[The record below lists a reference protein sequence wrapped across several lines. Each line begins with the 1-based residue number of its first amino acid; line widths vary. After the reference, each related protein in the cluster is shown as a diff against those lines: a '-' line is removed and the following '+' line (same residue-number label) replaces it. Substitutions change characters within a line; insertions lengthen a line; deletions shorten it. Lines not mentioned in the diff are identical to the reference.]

1 LERVMKMR
9 TNIVIDE
16 DLMKKGIHY
25 TGLRTKKELVNFALR
40 ELIQRKERKEILRL
54 KGKLHWEG
62 DLEELRRSRFD
73 DPD

>member
-1 LERVMKMR
+1 MKMR

-16 DLMKKGIHY
+16 ELMKKGIRY
-25 TGLRTKKELVNFALR
+25 TGLRTKKELVNYALR

-62 DLEELRRSRFD
+62 DLEEMRRSRFD

>member
-1 LERVMKMR
+1 MKMR

-16 DLMKKGIHY
+16 ELMKKGIHY
-25 TGLRTKKELVNFALR
+25 TGLRTKKELVNYALR
-40 ELIQRKERKEILRL
+40 ELVQRKERKEILRL

-62 DLEELRRSRFD
+62 DLEEMRRSRFD